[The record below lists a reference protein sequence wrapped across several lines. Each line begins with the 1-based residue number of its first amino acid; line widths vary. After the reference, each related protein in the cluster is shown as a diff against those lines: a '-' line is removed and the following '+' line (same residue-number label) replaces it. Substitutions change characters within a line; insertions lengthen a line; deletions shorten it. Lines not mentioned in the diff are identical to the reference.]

1 MTEIQELEI
10 IIGADGVV
18 RLQVQGASGQIC
30 LSLTE
35 DIERILGNDITER
48 TFTDQ
53 YYEEQDIEDS
63 VQAGVKV

>member
-18 RLQVQGASGQIC
+18 RLQVQGVSGPIC

-48 TFTDQ
+48 TLTDQ